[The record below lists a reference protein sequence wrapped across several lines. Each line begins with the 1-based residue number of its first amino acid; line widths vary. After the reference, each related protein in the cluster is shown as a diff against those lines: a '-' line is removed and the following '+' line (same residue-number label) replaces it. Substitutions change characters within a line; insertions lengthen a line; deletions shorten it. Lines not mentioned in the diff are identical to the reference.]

1 MRKLFKDKEEK
12 SLFTIL
18 VKDLQLFDQG
28 YFLKNGQMDTKSF
41 EKLLFWIAP
50 FIQKLFLRRLTVT
63 VQERLCVTLRCL
75 CTGDLQVTFGTSYRI
90 SRTLMGRIISETCQA
105 IIWYVLNKIH

>member
-18 VKDLQLFDQG
+18 VKDLQLFDQE
-28 YFLKNGQMDTKSF
+28 YFLENGQMDTKSI

-50 FIQKLFLRRLTVT
+50 FIQKSLL
-63 VQERLCVTLRCL
+63 
-75 CTGDLQVTFGTSYRI
+75 
-90 SRTLMGRIISETCQA
+90 
-105 IIWYVLNKIH
+105 